1 MTETRKMRNR
11 IPENI
16 YRNIFG
22 RSVTQRQYVP
32 GREVY
37 DEGLEKKRERAEFQ
51 VIDDYIEQA

>member
-11 IPENI
+11 RPENI

-37 DEGLEKKRERAEFQ
+37 DEGLEKKRERADFQ

>member
-1 MTETRKMRNR
+1 MRNR
-11 IPENI
+11 RAENI

-37 DEGLEKKRERAEFQ
+37 DEGLEKKRERADFQ

>member
-1 MTETRKMRNR
+1 MRNR
-11 IPENI
+11 RPENI
-16 YRNIFG
+16 YSNIFG

-37 DEGLEKKRERAEFQ
+37 DEGLEKKRERAEFR